1 MYQIFLIIHICVCVG
16 LIGFV
21 LIQHGRGADMGA
33 AFGGGASQTLFGS
46 TGSANFLS
54 RTTAILATLFFA
66 TSFGLSYIA
75 TKQMKA
81 QNTVYAPQVIEIEKA
96 AKEEEKH
103 KASSKKQE
111 SDVPEMTT
119 VPETKK

>member
-1 MYQIFLIIHICVCVG
+1 MYQILLIIHVCICAG

-33 AFGGGASQTLFGS
+33 AFGGGGASQTLFGS

-66 TSFGLSYIA
+66 TSFALSYIA
-75 TKQMKA
+75 TQQLKA
-81 QNTVYAPQVIEIEKA
+81 QNTIYAPQVIEIEKSEN
-96 AKEEEKH
+96 K
-103 KASSKKQE
+103 SD
-111 SDVPEMTT
+111 SDVPE
-119 VPETKK
+119 VKK

>member
-1 MYQIFLIIHICVCVG
+1 MYQIFLVIHMCVCAG

-21 LIQHGRGADMGA
+21 LIQHGRGADAGA

-66 TSFGLSYIA
+66 TSFSLSYIA
-75 TKQMKA
+75 TQQMKT
-81 QNTVYAPQVIEIEKA
+81 QNTVYAPQVLEIEKT
-96 AKEEEKH
+96 AKEEQ
-103 KASSKKQE
+103 KASD
-111 SDVPEMTT
+111 SDVPE
-119 VPETKK
+119 VKK